1 MAASNNL
8 TLVRGVDEQPRRL
21 LQVVSQ
27 SGGLGDQLARM
38 VAVRETLRLD
48 DSTYIR
54 LFISGYMLPLLRAT
68 VDFVDFLKSG
78 RLEIYDV
85 NELPHHLNKEQPG
98 IIMGER
104 SFSPSRLSLVDDGLL
119 TLADS
124 TTQINGREVNKSY
137 IAIEPPRLDWRTAS
151 DALCRWEIAS
161 GYNKTVVVT
170 TGFTS
175 ATRSWPTAEI
185 DKYTSWL
192 KEQGIIPVFLGASKN
207 THVDTSLPEVNTD
220 GCVDLRDKTTLLEAL
235 HVMNFSHLVV
245 GVDNGLMH
253 LSACSANFCAPIVG
267 GYTTIDPT
275 YRQLGNLVAAIVPD
289 EQLGCRFCQSKYNFA
304 FEHDFRVCMYGDIA
318 CRTHMTAEKF
328 IEESKGILNVK

>member
-54 LFISGYMLPLLRAT
+54 LFISGYMLPLLKHTLDFT
-68 VDFVDFLKSG
+68 VFIEQG
-78 RLEIYDV
+78 RLELYDV
-85 NELPHHLNKEQPG
+85 NELPQHLNKEQPG

-124 TTQINGREVNKSY
+124 VSEINGKPVFKGY
-137 IAIEPPRLDWRTAS
+137 IGIDSSDYEWKDAS
-151 DALCRWEIAS
+151 DALWRWDLAS
-161 GYNKTVVVT
+161 SNNRTVVVT

-185 DKYTSWL
+185 DKYTAWL

-207 THVDTSLPEVNTD
+207 AHVDTSLPEVNTED
-220 GCVDLRDKTTLLEAL
+220 CVDLRDQTTLLEAL
-235 HVMNFSHLVV
+235 YVINRSELLV

-253 LSACSANFCAPIVG
+253 LSACSDSFAVPIIG

-275 YRQLGNLVAAIVPD
+275 YRQLHNLVAAIVPD

-328 IEESKGILNVK
+328 IEASKGILDVK

>member
-38 VAVRETLRLD
+38 VAVRESLRLD
-48 DSTYIR
+48 DSVDIR
-54 LFISGYMLPLLRAT
+54 LFISAYMLPLLNASP
-68 VDFVDFLKSG
+68 DLAPFIENG
-78 RLEIYDV
+78 RLLLFDV
-85 NELPHHLNKEQPG
+85 SDLPQNLNKLQPG

-124 TTQINGREVNKSY
+124 ITDINGKKINKDY
-137 IAIEPPRLDWRTAS
+137 IEISPPKIDWKTAS
-151 DALCRWEIAS
+151 DEFCRFEAASSGNKIAI
-161 GYNKTVVVT
+161 VT

-175 ATRSWPTAEI
+175 ATRSWPTTEI
-185 DKYTSWL
+185 DKYTTWL
-192 KEQGIIPVFLGASKN
+192 KENDVVPVFLGASKN
-207 THVDTSLPEVNTD
+207 THVDTSLPEINTD
-220 GCVDLRDKTTLLEAL
+220 GCIDLREKTTLLEAL
-235 HVMNFSHLVV
+235 YVMNYSNIIV

-253 LSACSANFCAPIVG
+253 LAACLAFLPPIVG
-267 GYTTIDPT
+267 GYTTIDPK
-275 YRQLGNLVAAIVPD
+275 YRQLGVLVATVEPD
-289 EQLGCRFCQSKYNFA
+289 ESLDCRFCQSKYNFA

-328 IEESKGILNVK
+328 IEASKGILDAK